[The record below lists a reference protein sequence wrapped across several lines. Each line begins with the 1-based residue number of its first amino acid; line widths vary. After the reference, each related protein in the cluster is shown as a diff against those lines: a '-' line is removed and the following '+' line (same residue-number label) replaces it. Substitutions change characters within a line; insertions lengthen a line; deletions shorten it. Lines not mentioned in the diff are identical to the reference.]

1 MAIISGVVAQKH
13 NILHFRMMSILPPIL
28 FHIRCLLR
36 NTYRAHNPL
45 YFLYLEH
52 TSAKS
57 ETPPLYYLSIIY
69 YAGRRLHEHVCNG
82 YYAELNVNLTIN
94 F

>member
-1 MAIISGVVAQKH
+1 M
-13 NILHFRMMSILPPIL
+13 LSILPPMLFCIKCIL
-28 FHIRCLLR
+28 RSTHQAPNI
-36 NTYRAHNPL
+36 L
-45 YFLYLEH
+45 YFSYVEH